1 MKFVLEQG
9 YFKEEDLTMAVE
21 WANDPK
27 LTIIKSYAE
36 NATHTFEVVTQHN
49 SKPMSNFTLSYEWA
63 CR

>member
-27 LTIIKSYAE
+27 LTIIKSYA
-36 NATHTFEVVTQHN
+36 
-49 SKPMSNFTLSYEWA
+49 
-63 CR
+63 